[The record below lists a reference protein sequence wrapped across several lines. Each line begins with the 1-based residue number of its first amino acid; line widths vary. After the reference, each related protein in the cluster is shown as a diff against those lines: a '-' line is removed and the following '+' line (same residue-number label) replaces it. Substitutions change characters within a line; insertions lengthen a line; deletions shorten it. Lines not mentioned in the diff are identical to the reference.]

1 MKIPKLHNYEL
12 VKNTMLNYNESFLRK
27 IEIAQLCGLEVEQ
40 VSRIIKAAWKLG
52 WVSRIE
58 TKINNNNAWG
68 QGKYPALRTSY
79 KIKRTDT
86 WSGLMPLY
94 RETLE
99 KEKSQKEPEE
109 NTRNL
114 EKK

>member
-1 MKIPKLHNYEL
+1 MKTPRLHNYEI
-12 VKNTMLNYNESFLRK
+12 VKRTMEIYKDRFMRK
-27 IEIAQLCGLEVEQ
+27 TEVSQLCGLTVEQ

-94 RETLE
+94 HQTLKKE
-99 KEKSQKEPEE
+99 KEQIGSKK
-109 NTRNL
+109 NL
-114 EKK
+114 DKK

>member
-1 MKIPKLHNYEL
+1 MKTPRLHNYEL

-58 TKINNNNAWG
+58 QKLIIIMLGGKENILHSELHIN
-68 QGKYPALRTSY
+68 KKDRYMVRTYAFIS
-79 KIKRTDT
+79 
-86 WSGLMPLY
+86 
-94 RETLE
+94 
-99 KEKSQKEPEE
+99 
-109 NTRNL
+109 
-114 EKK
+114 